1 MLGNLQS
8 NKAEEAVSIFDYVHS
23 LDNEKLANKL
33 FNAEKKYNKKLK
45 YFIQV
50 NLSEEV
56 QKSGMRKDEIEQFLQ
71 YTNIELKL
79 DVIGLMC
86 LPKINENPTEYFA
99 ELNRL
104 AQKFKLK
111 DLSMGMSDDYAEA
124 IKNGTTF
131 IRIGSSIF
139 GQRF

>member
-1 MLGNLQS
+1 
-8 NKAEEAVSIFDYVHS
+8 
-23 LDNEKLANKL
+23 
-33 FNAEKKYNKKLK
+33 
-45 YFIQV
+45 
-50 NLSEEV
+50 
-56 QKSGMRKDEIEQFLQ
+56 MRKDEIEQFLQ

-86 LPKINENPTEYFA
+86 LPKINENPTGYFA

-139 GQRF
+139 GQRL